1 MSQLATARPIAR
13 TAPSSRPRTT
23 ARDLRVVTAP
33 RAGHGGLLLICLL
46 LLVGALL
53 GVLLLNISMAKGAF
67 ALGELQK
74 ESSQLTDTAAEA
86 QHALDRD
93 TAPAAL
99 AQRALDLGM
108 VPSGSA
114 AFLRL
119 SDGAVLGVAQAAP
132 EGSTFSVVAQAP
144 VEAARSTA
152 ASAPAPQESAAA
164 PPMPTPG
171 TTVVEEGTLTRTTV
185 VEIREGKV
193 VTTVTSADSATGI
206 TTTSTTTEDLP
217 AGATAGTAADA
228 ATPTPEP
235 SATP

>member
-13 TAPSSRPRTT
+13 TAPSSRPRAT

-33 RAGHGGLLLICLL
+33 RAGHGGLLLVCLL
-46 LLVGALL
+46 LLVVALL
-53 GVLLLNISMAKGAF
+53 GVLLLNISMAKGTF
-67 ALGELQK
+67 ALGELQR
-74 ESSQLTDTAAEA
+74 ESSQLTDTASEA

-144 VEAARSTA
+144 GEAPRRTA
-152 ASAPAPQESAAA
+152 AAA
-164 PPMPTPG
+164 PEESVAAAPAMPTPG
-171 TTVVEEGTLTRTTV
+171 TTVIEDGTLTRTTV

-206 TTTSTTTEDLP
+206 TTSSTTTEDVP
-217 AGATAGTAADA
+217 TGATEAAAADA
-228 ATPTPEP
+228 AAPTPEP